1 MQLSYLGSFWAGV
14 LSFFAPCLL
23 PMVPIFIFY
32 IAGED
37 ASRGKRFVRTG
48 GFVLGFTLIYV
59 VVALGLG
66 KLAGVL
72 FSNRARIRIVAGIY
86 IVLMGML
93 LVSGKSIF
101 SGTIKKR
108 PKIGGFFGA
117 VVFGILF
124 AAGLSPCYGPILA
137 GILALSS
144 TSPRGYLYLLFYAL
158 GLAIPFFAAALFLDR
173 FETWTAKN
181 DKLWGKLPRISGI
194 FLILFG
200 ILLMAGKMS

>member
-1 MQLSYLGSFWAGV
+1 MGV
-14 LSFFAPCLL
+14 
-23 PMVPIFIFY
+23 
-32 IAGED
+32 
-37 ASRGKRFVRTG
+37 
-48 GFVLGFTLIYV
+48 
-59 VVALGLG
+59 
-66 KLAGVL
+66 
-72 FSNRARIRIVAGIY
+72 
-86 IVLMGML
+86 L
-93 LVSGKSIF
+93 LVSGKSLF
-101 SGTIKKR
+101 SGTIRKR

-173 FETWTAKN
+173 FETWTAKIG
-181 DKLWGKLPRISGI
+181 KLWEKLPRISGI

-200 ILLMAGKMS
+200 ILLMVGKMS